1 MSILFIGLS
10 IFALIGSFLM
20 FNIKKNL
27 PTSPSEKVE
36 VVATEPQAETKTIC
50 RTTCQKIGIV
60 FRCLIEPRML
70 LLIVYFINNGY
81 AQVLV
86 STQVTRQIQSVKL
99 VGLAMAVFAIV
110 EVLTTGIL
118 AQVSDKAGHFL
129 IGVIGLIAE
138 VLACVSTY
146 YMNEYQS
153 WLVYLP
159 PVFFAVMDTVYQTEC
174 MSIVGRFFDDELE
187 NAASTYRLI
196 QGIGS
201 SICSYVTPLFVS
213 QGASASTPSQLI
225 AEMAV
230 ALILALVGY
239 ILLCVFLILF
249 KKPKDIIPTPE
260 K

>member
-1 MSILFIGLS
+1 MFFSTLV
-10 IFALIGSFLM
+10 FALIGSFLM

-118 AQVSDKAGHFL
+118 AQIRRAIFL
-129 IGVIGLIAE
+129 
-138 VLACVSTY
+138 
-146 YMNEYQS
+146 
-153 WLVYLP
+153 
-159 PVFFAVMDTVYQTEC
+159 
-174 MSIVGRFFDDELE
+174 
-187 NAASTYRLI
+187 
-196 QGIGS
+196 
-201 SICSYVTPLFVS
+201 
-213 QGASASTPSQLI
+213 
-225 AEMAV
+225 
-230 ALILALVGY
+230 
-239 ILLCVFLILF
+239 
-249 KKPKDIIPTPE
+249 
-260 K
+260 